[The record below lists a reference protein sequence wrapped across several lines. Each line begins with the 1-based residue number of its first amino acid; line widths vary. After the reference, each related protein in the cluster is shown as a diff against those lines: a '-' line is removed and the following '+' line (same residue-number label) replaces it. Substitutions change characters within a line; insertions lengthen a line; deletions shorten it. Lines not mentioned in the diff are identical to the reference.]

1 MRPKTT
7 VRTRGRSGWVSVCR
21 CLLLTGFFMQLT
33 AIWALAVGEPP
44 PPKLINVADTRNMA
58 PGVSKWI
65 ADIYNGNLW
74 LYGLTV
80 VSIMA
85 GMGYVL
91 GSGFDRL
98 MGLAGIHLGRLE
110 HHE

>member
-7 VRTRGRSGWVSVCR
+7 VRTSGRRSWVSVCR
-21 CLLLTGFFMQLT
+21 CLLLAAFFMQLT

-58 PGVSKWI
+58 PGISKWI

-85 GMGYVL
+85 GMGFAL
-91 GSGFDRL
+91 GTGFDRL
-98 MGLAGIHLGRLE
+98 MGLAGINLGRLE